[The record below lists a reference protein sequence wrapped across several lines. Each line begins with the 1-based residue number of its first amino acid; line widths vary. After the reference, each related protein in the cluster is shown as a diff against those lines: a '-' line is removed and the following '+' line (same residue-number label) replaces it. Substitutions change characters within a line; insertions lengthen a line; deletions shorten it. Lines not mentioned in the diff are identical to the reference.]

1 MTGSFSSCGTPK
13 EWGGL
18 GVFGL
23 GLWFSLSN
31 FGRRWCFRKVC
42 SVGLY
47 LRKTFWSCSPHMPQA
62 WTQQTPAPRK
72 SRAFYLCD
80 GFHRG
85 NFPFES
91 AKRVQMWRV
100 GFLDASYLSVGSSS
114 RPLVWATHH
123 WQMAVTLVTDDVGR
137 IQLSWGEKET
147 IMPLNDFLCS
157 AQSFY

>member
-13 EWGGL
+13 EWVGL

-80 GFHRG
+80 WFHPGIFLLSLPRGSRCDALVFWMQVTCPWGAAGDPWFGPPTTDRWQWLWSLMMLAGF
-85 NFPFES
+85 NS
-91 AKRVQMWRV
+91 AEERKK
-100 GFLDASYLSVGSSS
+100 
-114 RPLVWATHH
+114 P
-123 WQMAVTLVTDDVGR
+123 
-137 IQLSWGEKET
+137 
-147 IMPLNDFLCS
+147 
-157 AQSFY
+157 